1 MYMNFFISCVK
12 GSVYTNSVDLVLSFL
27 SVKIGLISYHFVPQ
41 HEVIKYFFFFWI
53 NIILIEHLIHLK
65 LKTLDQQYANVK
77 RLQTEDFNICIV
89 FLRELLLFDD
99 LTCIKIDHSQTAHR
113 LKFIIMQDRTILY
126 HYIYRSQTKCLM
138 LQEHIE
144 KKPQN
149 SLPQRKTSK
158 DDC

>member
-1 MYMNFFISCVK
+1 MVTTVFWFMIGYCLTNQRYLLLITNFDSCMYMNFFISCVK
-12 GSVYTNSVDLVLSFL
+12 GSVHTNSVDLVLSFL

-53 NIILIEHLIHLK
+53 NIIWIEHLIHLK

-99 LTCIKIDHSQTAHR
+99 LTCIKIDHS
-113 LKFIIMQDRTILY
+113 
-126 HYIYRSQTKCLM
+126 
-138 LQEHIE
+138 
-144 KKPQN
+144 
-149 SLPQRKTSK
+149 
-158 DDC
+158 